1 MTTSQRKE
9 YMCRANDELRQRYGR
24 QMLLDEI
31 GEDGQRRIAEGRVL
45 VVGAGGLGSPALMY
59 LAAAGVG
66 CIGVVDGDVVEVSN
80 LHRQIIHSTPNL
92 GRKKVE
98 SARERMLA
106 INPNVEVECHYGLF
120 TEANAGSLVG
130 DYDFVVDATDNF
142 AAKFLISDACVGA
155 GKPFSHGGILRLEG
169 QTFTHVPGTAN
180 LRDIFGAQPPEG
192 FVPKASQAGVLGSVV
207 GVIGCIQ
214 TTEVLKYLTGRGKL
228 LTNQLLRFNAATMD
242 FRKIRF

>member
-1 MTTSQRKE
+1 MFGMSEEQ
-9 YMCRANDELRQRYGR
+9 RQRYGR
-24 QMLLDEI
+24 QILLNEV
-31 GEDGQRRIAEGRVL
+31 GEDGQRRIAEGRAL
-45 VVGAGGLGSPALMY
+45 VVGAGGLGSPVLMY

-66 CIGVVDGDVVEVSN
+66 VIGVVDGDVVEMSN

-106 INPNVEVECHYGLF
+106 INPDVKVECHYGLF
-120 TEANAGSLVG
+120 TEENANSLVG
-130 DYDFVVDATDNF
+130 GYDFVVDATDNF
-142 AAKFLISDACVGA
+142 AAKFLINDACVGA

-180 LRDIFGAQPPEG
+180 LRDLFGAQPPEG

-214 TTEVLKYLTGRGKL
+214 ATEVLKYLTGKGGL

>member
-1 MTTSQRKE
+1 MYEMKD
-9 YMCRANDELRQRYGR
+9 DERRRYGR

-31 GEDGQRRIAEGRVL
+31 GEDGQRCIAEDRVL
-45 VVGAGGLGSPALMY
+45 VVGAGGLGSPVLMY

-66 CIGVVDGDVVEVSN
+66 TIGVVDGDVVDMSN

-92 GRKKVE
+92 GKEKVV
-98 SARERMLA
+98 SAQERMLA
-106 INPNVEVECHYGLF
+106 INPNIKVECHYELL
-120 TEANAGSLVG
+120 TEANAKSLVG

-142 AAKFLISDACVGA
+142 AAKFLINDACVEA

-169 QTFTHVPGTAN
+169 QTFTHIPGSSN
-180 LRDIFGAQPPEG
+180 LRDLFGAQPPEG

-214 TTEVLKYLTGRGKL
+214 ATETLKYLTGKGEL

-242 FRKIRF
+242 FRKINF